1 MLPTKFLYLK
11 HLTICLRPRTFP
23 YDCFSLL
30 SFLDASPSLET
41 LRLDVSSFYPAKMS
55 DRSVGPMTYISFSYL
70 GTKETYE
77 G

>member
-11 HLTICLRPRTFP
+11 HLTICLRPGTFP
-23 YDCFSLL
+23 YDYFSLL
-30 SFLDASPSLET
+30 SFLDPSPSFET
-41 LRLDVSSFYPAKMS
+41 LSLDASSFYPAKMS
-55 DRSVGPMTYISFSYL
+55 DRSVGPMTYISFGYL